1 MASASPVAQSIVLS
15 SIEAARRWSCGS
27 RRGCTVSQSGRL
39 TCEAAIRLT
48 ISAEMPVWMLTGK
61 SATGRPVSAGAGAV
75 VASRTSAKTFSSWPW
90 KSWSAC
96 SASSM
101 VMSPR
106 PISAS
111 VYSLRTERFL
121 SIRSYISGWVNDG
134 LSASL

>member
-1 MASASPVAQSIVLS
+1 MV
-15 SIEAARRWSCGS
+15 
-27 RRGCTVSQSGRL
+27 
-39 TCEAAIRLT
+39 
-48 ISAEMPVWMLTGK
+48 TGK
-61 SATGRPVSAGAGAV
+61 SATGLPLMAAAGAWA
-75 VASRTSAKTFSSWPW
+75 ASRTSANTFSSWPW

-106 PISAS
+106 PIRPS